1 MKHDEIRNWK
11 RNCNYDCGSYFIIPT
26 DYAKG
31 KHKFSPKDNHMGSG
45 FVCYSSVSIWN
56 VRHSKNTKKVEQLI
70 VSITPRP
77 RRGVYICIYIDFLG
91 KA

>member
-1 MKHDEIRNWK
+1 
-11 RNCNYDCGSYFIIPT
+11 
-26 DYAKG
+26 
-31 KHKFSPKDNHMGSG
+31 MGSG